1 MPARVIDLV
10 RVREVL
16 IQHIAT
22 ERTLLGAFN
31 FFDKSV
37 AAAITAV
44 TGGSSLPIPKQLS
57 ITEVTRTRPSN
68 SNEAATFSYSRRQP
82 FSRGL
87 PRFAPSGRLPNFSSI
102 ASKL

>member
-10 RVREVL
+10 RVHEVL

-37 AAAITAV
+37 AAAITDV
-44 TGGSSLPIPKQLS
+44 TGGAYLPIPK
-57 ITEVTRTRPSN
+57 RP
-68 SNEAATFSYSRRQP
+68 
-82 FSRGL
+82 
-87 PRFAPSGRLPNFSSI
+87 
-102 ASKL
+102 